1 MNRMKILQ
9 SNKSIVLLLLIFTL
23 VTIVF
28 SVFEREGFSEDTIE
42 QESGC
47 ARQIE
52 KPLVFFFS
60 RSGKTRMVANAL
72 QAGLSC
78 DMEEINSKKK
88 RTGFRGNMT
97 CMLDQVFS
105 RNDKQEPYAKELK
118 FYNPILICSPNWI
131 GKLSS
136 PVRTFVKETNLQGK
150 DAYLFVTYTAWLSDR
165 RVRKMGDWLSS
176 YGLTVKGAYK
186 IKSWNKTQEEINLE
200 VNKIMEVITV
210 APSGLETLQSR

>member
-1 MNRMKILQ
+1 MKILQ
-9 SNKSIVLLLLIFTL
+9 CKKNIILLLLSCAL
-23 VTIVF
+23 VPILF
-28 SVFEREGFSEDTIE
+28 SVFEREGFSEETIE

-47 ARQIE
+47 ARQIDR
-52 KPLVFFFS
+52 PLVFYFS

-72 QAGLSC
+72 QTRLSC
-78 DMEEINSKKK
+78 DIEEIKSKKK

-97 CMLDQVFS
+97 CMLDQVFN
-105 RNDKQEPYAKELK
+105 RKDKQEPYVKELQS
-118 FYNPILICSPNWI
+118 YNPILICSPNWI

-165 RVRKMGDWLSS
+165 RVKKMGDWLSS
-176 YGLTVKGAYK
+176 QGLNVKGAYK

-200 VNKIMEVITV
+200 VNKIMELISVE
-210 APSGLETLQSR
+210 PSALEMLHSR